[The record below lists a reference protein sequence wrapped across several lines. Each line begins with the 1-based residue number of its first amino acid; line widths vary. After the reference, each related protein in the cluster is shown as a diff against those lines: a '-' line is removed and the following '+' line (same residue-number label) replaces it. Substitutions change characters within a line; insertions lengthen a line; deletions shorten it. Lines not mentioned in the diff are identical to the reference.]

1 MYASD
6 FETLAY
12 VLIEYSHFVVKY
24 YKDYEYP
31 KQLLKNY
38 FEYLPYNSYLLTEYL
53 GFMQHFQNNE
63 GYYDELMQILCE
75 AVKKAKKTLR

>member
-1 MYASD
+1 MLTMYSAD

-12 VLIEYSHFVVKY
+12 VLIEYSHFVVSY

-38 FEYLPYNSYLLTEYL
+38 FEYLPYNCYMLT
-53 GFMQHFQNNE
+53 
-63 GYYDELMQILCE
+63 
-75 AVKKAKKTLR
+75 